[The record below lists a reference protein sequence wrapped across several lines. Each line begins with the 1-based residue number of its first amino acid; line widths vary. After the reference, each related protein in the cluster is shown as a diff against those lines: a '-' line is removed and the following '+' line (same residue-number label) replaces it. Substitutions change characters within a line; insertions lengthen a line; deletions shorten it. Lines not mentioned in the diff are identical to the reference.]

1 MPSRSAQKHISSL
14 PSSGTKPS
22 TIPIFGSHAQY
33 VRKNVDSDFVL
44 SAELQSSEEEEEEDE
59 VLTLNTKSKSRNK
72 KQIAKKKQS
81 VRTKW
86 WATTQGE
93 QTKQV

>member
-44 SAELQSSEEEEEEDE
+44 SAEFQSSEEEEEEEEEEEAEEEDE
-59 VLTLNTKSKSRNK
+59 VLTLNTKSKSRNQ
-72 KQIAKKKQS
+72 KQIAKMKQS
-81 VRTKW
+81 VRTK
-86 WATTQGE
+86 
-93 QTKQV
+93 

>member
-1 MPSRSAQKHISSL
+1 
-14 PSSGTKPS
+14 
-22 TIPIFGSHAQY
+22 

-81 VRTKW
+81 VRTK
-86 WATTQGE
+86 
-93 QTKQV
+93 